1 MANVKITDL
10 TAYTDPASTDVIPIV
25 DLVNDQTKKVTL
37 ANIFQNFPEGTA
49 AAPGIAFDGDGNTG
63 IYSPGADQIA
73 ITTAGTG
80 RLFISDDGKVGIGVS
95 DPSSYNVSA
104 DDLVIADPNGF
115 NSGISINI
123 TDNTGSSNI
132 WFGDSDGEGRGTITY
147 GHGASDSLVFNVG
160 GSAALRIE
168 DTGTVNFVGAGSV
181 GVTQAVSF
189 NGSAP
194 VDSLIVDSSGRVG
207 IGVTPESIL
216 HVKGSQ
222 PSIIIEKNAGLGSF
236 LVMKTTGSSTNDFVL
251 AAASGESEFFSNQ
264 YEFKNVAGTTEYM
277 RIDSSGRLG
286 VGTSSPS
293 GKLHIKDG
301 GYRQGIVLERSAS
314 TVDRGFIYI
323 GDGTNST
330 IADEIYLD
338 ASNTAFHFRQGA
350 NGTTET
356 VTFKS
361 DGKVGIGTTG
371 PSTKLSVIDTSA
383 GNIVSQL
390 FIGNQSNNN
399 GTGARIDF
407 SALGSLGA
415 TGSIENVRDGSGLYS
430 LRFKTFQ
437 TSSNSEAMRI
447 DGSGRLLVGT
457 SSQTNSSL
465 LTVEGNTSNN
475 AGAAELTLQRGE
487 SATSITAG
495 ESLGHIYFADN
506 SANKFA
512 EIAGWAD
519 ATAGSSDYPGR
530 LVFSTTG
537 DGNSAPTERLTLYNN
552 GYFKCLGIYNLTT
565 ANAANV
571 FSGGAGYLYRSTSS
585 IKYKSDVENLQD
597 EYADALLQCRPV
609 WYRSTCAGDSSEY
622 SYWGFIAEEVAEIDP
637 RLVHWKTVDVTYD
650 EKGAAV
656 ETPCDP
662 EPEGVAYDRFVPH
675 LLNLI
680 KRQKE
685 QIEAMEARLSA
696 LEAQ

>member
-1 MANVKITDL
+1 
-10 TAYTDPASTDVIPIV
+10 
-25 DLVNDQTKKVTL
+25 
-37 ANIFQNFPEGTA
+37 
-49 AAPGIAFDGDGNTG
+49 
-63 IYSPGADQIA
+63 
-73 ITTAGTG
+73 
-80 RLFISDDGKVGIGVS
+80 
-95 DPSSYNVSA
+95 

-236 LVMKTTGSSTNDFVL
+236 LVMKTTGSSTSDFVL
-251 AAASGESEFFSNQ
+251 AANSGESEFYSNQ

-371 PSTKLSVIDTSA
+371 PSTKLSVI
-383 GNIVSQL
+383 
-390 FIGNQSNNN
+390 
-399 GTGARIDF
+399 
-407 SALGSLGA
+407 
-415 TGSIENVRDGSGLYS
+415 
-430 LRFKTFQ
+430 
-437 TSSNSEAMRI
+437 
-447 DGSGRLLVGT
+447 
-457 SSQTNSSL
+457 
-465 LTVEGNTSNN
+465 
-475 AGAAELTLQRGE
+475 
-487 SATSITAG
+487 
-495 ESLGHIYFADN
+495 
-506 SANKFA
+506 
-512 EIAGWAD
+512 
-519 ATAGSSDYPGR
+519 
-530 LVFSTTG
+530 
-537 DGNSAPTERLTLYNN
+537 
-552 GYFKCLGIYNLTT
+552 
-565 ANAANV
+565 
-571 FSGGAGYLYRSTSS
+571 
-585 IKYKSDVENLQD
+585 
-597 EYADALLQCRPV
+597 
-609 WYRSTCAGDSSEY
+609 
-622 SYWGFIAEEVAEIDP
+622 
-637 RLVHWKTVDVTYD
+637 
-650 EKGAAV
+650 
-656 ETPCDP
+656 
-662 EPEGVAYDRFVPH
+662 
-675 LLNLI
+675 
-680 KRQKE
+680 
-685 QIEAMEARLSA
+685 
-696 LEAQ
+696 